1 LTDTVPHSEAAAMA
15 AARAADPNGGAS
27 FPETICY
34 TVHMTKLLEQAI
46 AKARELTDEEQD
58 SLALTILALTEGD
71 ASMVPLDDETRAA
84 ILKGL
89 ARISHT
95 TGCIGAANQRKLLC
109 SNNLA
114 RLAERPDA
122 DRVYSGFFWI

>member
-1 LTDTVPHSEAAAMA
+1 LIDTVPLSEAAAMA
-15 AARAADPNGGAS
+15 AARAADPNGSAS

-84 ILKGL
+84 ILEGL
-89 ARISHT
+89 EQARR
-95 TGCIGAANQRKLLC
+95 G
-109 SNNLA
+109 
-114 RLAERPDA
+114 EFVPDQEIEA
-122 DRVYSGFFWI
+122 LWKRHGL